1 MRDKAE
7 TTKTYGASFARF
19 IHSHLTPRIERMHGK
34 ENHAP
39 KPLKKKLVC
48 DVCNREDGAK
58 SEWEGTIEVWNWGNE
73 YDHGTIC
80 DECQETVND
89 SR

>member
-1 MRDKAE
+1 MRDMTE
-7 TTKTYGASFARF
+7 TTKTERKLQYPEVVRRTTKKV
-19 IHSHLTPRIERMHGK
+19 LTCDMCGTAGWPATEK
-34 ENHAP
+34 E
-39 KPLKKKLVC
+39 L
-48 DVCNREDGAK
+48 AK
-58 SEWEGTIEVWNWGNE
+58 VFDDSNKVYEWGNP

>member
-1 MRDKAE
+1 MIVLKQMRDME
-7 TTKTYGASFARF
+7 TK
-19 IHSHLTPRIERMHGK
+19 PRIERMHGK

-58 SEWEGTIEVWNWGNE
+58 LSLI
-73 YDHGTIC
+73 HI
-80 DECQETVND
+80 
-89 SR
+89 

>member
-1 MRDKAE
+1 MRDTKERETAPLGSTLLP
-7 TTKTYGASFARF
+7 TTKVLICDMCGTAGD
-19 IHSHLTPRIERMHGK
+19 E
-34 ENHAP
+34 EN
-39 KPLKKKLVC
+39 
-48 DVCNREDGAK
+48 
-58 SEWEGTIEVWNWGNE
+58 EVWEWGNP

>member
-1 MRDKAE
+1 MTINENREIINPVMKDITE
-7 TTKTYGASFARF
+7 TTKTYGADFAGF
-19 IHSHLTPRIERMHGK
+19 IHSHLTP
-34 ENHAP
+34 
-39 KPLKKKLVC
+39 KKKLVC
-48 DVCNREDGAK
+48 DMCGTAGTPATEKEGAN
-58 SEWEGTIEVWNWGNE
+58 EVWNWGNE

>member
-1 MRDKAE
+1 MINQVMREAKE
-7 TTKTYGASFARF
+7 TKV
-19 IHSHLTPRIERMHGK
+19 LTCDMCGTAGTPATEK
-34 ENHAP
+34 EAAN
-39 KPLKKKLVC
+39 
-48 DVCNREDGAK
+48 
-58 SEWEGTIEVWNWGNE
+58 EVWNWGNP

>member
-1 MRDKAE
+1 MINQVMRDRTE
-7 TTKTYGASFARF
+7 TTKTYGANFAGF
-19 IHSHLTPRIERMHGK
+19 IHSHLTKKVLTCDMCGTAGTPATEK
-34 ENHAP
+34 E
-39 KPLKKKLVC
+39 
-48 DVCNREDGAK
+48 GAN
-58 SEWEGTIEVWNWGNE
+58 EVWNWGNE